1 MLNESGFMYLWR
13 LWLECVWDLMNLQL
27 TIIDGF
33 LVISLWQLIVV
44 GFVFSCMKLIL
55 SSILKTDPFEVLDEL
70 FNFPF

>member
-1 MLNESGFMYLWR
+1 MLNENGFMYLWR

-27 TIIDGF
+27 PIIDGF

-44 GFVFSCMKLIL
+44 GFVFACMKLIL